1 MNIFAEMTKCF
12 SFNSYRLF
20 RCDTAGKNFLYMLV
34 MTAVGF
40 LLTVCVGIYM
50 PLAAMGGMAGFAKD
64 IPEFSLSDD
73 GILYIDYKLDVAE
86 GNSRVI
92 IDTDY
97 NYNYD
102 EFTDTIFRNNNGTA
116 ETVVDCSQ
124 YGQSAVIGRNML
136 IACDDENY
144 GDRIKK
150 IEYTEI
156 PTEYRSYINLQSLI
170 ELFESLLKYF
180 TIAMPFIIFI
190 RLAIWSM
197 INAALGGCISS
208 AMKVKN
214 SFGQLYSMG
223 LRAYTPVYFVFCLLA
238 AFHVSIPFK
247 PIILLIATGFI
258 LSGGIKAIKRQLEEE
273 AQAAQQPDFDSDLA
287 YRALYGEASPFDAP
301 VNEEEN
307 Q

>member
-12 SFNSYRLF
+12 SFKSYRLF

-34 MTAVGF
+34 MTAIGF

-50 PLAAMGGMAGFAKD
+50 PLANMGGLDGIAEE
-64 IPEFSLSDD
+64 IPDFSLSDD
-73 GILYIDYKLDVAE
+73 GLLYIDYQLDFGDGDTKV
-86 GNSRVI
+86 V

-102 EFTDTIFRNNNGTA
+102 ESTDTIFRNNNGVR
-116 ETVVDCSQ
+116 EDVIDCSQ
-124 YGQSAVIGRNML
+124 YGQSAAVGKNM
-136 IACDDENY
+136 AVMCDDTSTDE
-144 GDRIKK
+144 RVKK
-150 IEYTEI
+150 LEYTEI
-156 PTEYRSYINLQSLI
+156 PVEYRSYINRDMLM
-170 ELFESLLKYF
+170 ELAKKLLTYF

-197 INAALGGCISS
+197 VNAALGGCISS

-214 SFGQLYSMG
+214 NFGQLYSMG
-223 LRAYTPVYFVFCLLA
+223 LRAYTPVYFVFCLLS
-238 AFHVSIPFK
+238 AFSVSVPFK

-273 AQAAQQPDFDSDLA
+273 EQAAQQPDFDSDLA
-287 YRALYGEASPFDAP
+287 FRALYSEASPFDTPA
-301 VNEEEN
+301 NEEEN